1 MKIQQTMADF
11 HKITFSDEDYE
22 KAAKQWPK
30 QFLMMPLF
38 SCADT
43 LKYMTGMPGQRY
55 KNSLATVEGEAQLA
69 PYRHDRKSA
78 DSTNVIMRE
87 LETYFGNVCI
97 DFEPNQYI
105 QMLLGQSASFLGDG
119 QAQAPS
125 AKLVIACV
133 MKSLGSHLN
142 EVLFTAKRNPN
153 GNTTKDLF
161 DGWGTIIDKEITAG
175 KISADEGNLLS
186 LDEKVTSANAVDIAK
201 EIERSCDSRL
211 RKENKFLFCDPAF
224 ADAYNDAY
232 LLTHAG
238 ISYNKQFDQPFV
250 EGSGNKTTIV
260 PLDCLAGTD
269 KYIVT
274 PKTNIVYGFDNMSD
288 LERIE
293 VKRFQPWVLTL
304 AAAMFFGCQFYS
316 IDKRYLNVV
325 KLKADGSSSDQPG
338 KLVADSNDGPV
349 SR

>member
-153 GNTTKDLF
+153 GNSTKDLF
-161 DGWGTIIDKEITAG
+161 DGWGTIIDK
-175 KISADEGNLLS
+175 
-186 LDEKVTSANAVDIAK
+186 
-201 EIERSCDSRL
+201 
-211 RKENKFLFCDPAF
+211 
-224 ADAYNDAY
+224 
-232 LLTHAG
+232 
-238 ISYNKQFDQPFV
+238 
-250 EGSGNKTTIV
+250 
-260 PLDCLAGTD
+260 
-269 KYIVT
+269 
-274 PKTNIVYGFDNMSD
+274 
-288 LERIE
+288 
-293 VKRFQPWVLTL
+293 
-304 AAAMFFGCQFYS
+304 
-316 IDKRYLNVV
+316 
-325 KLKADGSSSDQPG
+325 
-338 KLVADSNDGPV
+338 
-349 SR
+349 